1 MKPFGINLMLLLF
14 LDWKLVQGEGLVLCN
29 ESVSSLQL
37 CKKFENYIPNIV
49 PKPWPRF
56 VDIIIDLKNII
67 ELDHDRNI
75 ITVYIY
81 MITQWISPT
90 IAFAIPTGKE

>member
-1 MKPFGINLMLLLF
+1 MKLSKIHFLF
-14 LDWKLVQGEGLVLCN
+14 FLSLDCKLVLGEGLVSCN
-29 ESVSSLQL
+29 ESVSSVQL
-37 CKKFENYIPNIV
+37 CKRFVNYIPNSV

-56 VDIIIDLKNII
+56 IDIIIDLKNII
-67 ELDHDRNI
+67 ELDHDKNI

-90 IAFAIPTGKE
+90 IAFATPTGKE